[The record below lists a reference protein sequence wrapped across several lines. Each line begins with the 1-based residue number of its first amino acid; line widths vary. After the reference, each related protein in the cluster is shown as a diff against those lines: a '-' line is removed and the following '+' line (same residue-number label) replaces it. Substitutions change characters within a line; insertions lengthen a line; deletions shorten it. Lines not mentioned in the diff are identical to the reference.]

1 MIDEEAGGLGRLI
14 ITYRRWIGA
23 ILLAAT
29 ALMAVAALKVRIAT
43 NFVDLFPRDHPYVKL
58 YERYLHF
65 GSAEKVVFVLHV
77 KHGDIFNPDTLARL
91 QNIQDDTERL
101 PRIDHNMVF
110 SLASYMTSY
119 AYAVPGG
126 IRWRNYID
134 PQVPETPTEIAHLR
148 ELVRV
153 HRTEVRSLVSSDLKS
168 AAVVGTL
175 LQGGAE
181 DYTALFAA
189 IEAIVKRN
197 QDANNVIYTAGEPV
211 VRGYG
216 YYYFGPIEGMFCLSI
231 GLMVLALYLCL
242 RRSGSWWVPAVTGTF
257 SALWGL
263 GWVGLR
269 GYDFDPLML
278 VVPLLLTSRDISHGV
293 QWQRRYYYLLGQLG
307 DPTRACIQT
316 TNYMLP
322 AGLLAILADV
332 AGIIFISFC
341 GIPSLEH
348 IAQAGTVWLAASL
361 TMVFIFQP
369 VLMSYMPARKLDTH
383 ARNNPRLR
391 EIGYRLAHWGTEPG
405 PGRTALI
412 LGAVAFLIWGVV
424 SGVRARVGYFAPG
437 TPLYKTTAKVN
448 RDLAQVERNFP
459 TDEGWAVA
467 AVPNTTG
474 PQAVGKRAL
483 NIMDLK
489 VLRMQVALR
498 DFLLESPVVRDVQTL
513 ANDAIIPSQPLLYD
527 GNPKFHGLP
536 NTNRIALYSVM
547 MFMHGKARATLE
559 QFSYRNTTCIRV
571 ILKDHTA
578 TSLNTL
584 LRELDQFQR
593 DYWARYPELGG
604 LKLEYLGGIAGL
616 YAAANNVL
624 FRLDMR
630 NIFFVLACIFVFC
643 TVAFRSLSA
652 GLLFVGASVLAN
664 FGAFIYLQLRHIG
677 LTIDTVPV
685 ISLGIGLGVDYG
697 IYTVSRLRD
706 EVRGG
711 MGLINAAILAKQSTG
726 GTVLM
731 VFTIMIGALVPW
743 MFSPA
748 QFHTNMSLMLAMLM
762 LFNLIAGVVVVPAFI
777 TWLGVS
783 FVTRAEA
790 RKARS
795 AA

>member
-1 MIDEEAGGLGRLI
+1 MNDQEAKGLGHLI
-14 ITYRRWIGA
+14 INHRHWIGA
-23 ILLAAT
+23 LLLAAT

-43 NFVDLFPRDHPYVKL
+43 DFVDLFPRDHPYVKL
-58 YERYLHF
+58 YERYLHY

-101 PRIDHNMVF
+101 PRIDHDMVF

-119 AYAVPGG
+119 ASAVPGG

-134 PQVPETPTEIAHLR
+134 PQVPETPKEIARLH
-148 ELVRV
+148 ELVRI
-153 HRTEVRSLVSSDLKS
+153 HFSELRTLVSPDYKS

-175 LQGGAE
+175 LQGNAE

-189 IEAIVKRN
+189 IQAIVKRN
-197 QDANNVIYTAGEPV
+197 QDANNKIYLAGEPV

-216 YYYFGPIEGMFCLSI
+216 YYYFGTIEGIFCLSI
-231 GLMVLALYLCL
+231 GLMVLALYFCL
-242 RRSGSWWVPAVTGTF
+242 RQSGSWWVPAVTGSF

-269 GYDFDPLML
+269 GYNFDPLML
-278 VVPLLLTSRDISHGV
+278 VVPLLLTARDISHGV
-293 QWQRRYYYLLGQLG
+293 QWQRRYYYLLGQTG
-307 DPTRACIQT
+307 DSTRACILT

-322 AGLLAILADV
+322 AGLLAIMADI
-332 AGIIFISFC
+332 AGIVFISFC
-341 GIPSLEH
+341 GIPALEH

-361 TMVFIFQP
+361 TMVFVFQP
-369 VLMSYMPARKLDTH
+369 VLMSYLPARESVPP
-383 ARNNPRLR
+383 ARNYPRAR

-405 PGRTALI
+405 PGRAALI
-412 LGAVAFLIWGVV
+412 IGSLAFLIWGLV
-424 SGVRARVGYFAPG
+424 SGLRARVGYFAPG
-437 TPLYKTTAKVN
+437 TPLYKATSKVN

-467 AVPNTTG
+467 AVPNASDKPAG
-474 PQAVGKRAL
+474 QRPLSV
-483 NIMDLK
+483 NDLR

-498 DFLLESPVVRDVQTL
+498 DFLLENPVVRDVQTL

-527 GNPKFHGLP
+527 GHPKFHGLP
-536 NTNRIALYSVM
+536 SSNHVVLYSVM

-559 QFSYRNTTCIRV
+559 QFSFRNTTCIRV

-578 TSLNTL
+578 ASLNNL
-584 LRELDQFQR
+584 LKALGDFQR
-593 DYWARYPELGG
+593 GYLAHHPDLRG
-604 LKLEYLGGIAGL
+604 LRLEYLGGIAGL
-616 YAAANNVL
+616 YAAANDVL

-630 NIFFVLACIFVFC
+630 NIFFVLTCVFVFC
-643 TVAFRSLSA
+643 TIAFRSFSA
-652 GLLFVGASVLAN
+652 GLLFVGACILAN

-706 EVRGG
+706 EVRSG
-711 MGLINAAILAKQSTG
+711 MGLVNAAILAKQSTG

-748 QFHTNMSLMLAMLM
+748 QFHTNMSLMLALLM
-762 LFNLIAGVVVVPAFI
+762 LLNLIAGVVVVPAFI
-777 TWLGVS
+777 TWLGIS
-783 FVTRAEA
+783 FVTRGEA
-790 RKARS
+790 RKTRS

>member
-1 MIDEEAGGLGRLI
+1 MNDPEAGGLGRLI
-14 ITYRRWIGA
+14 LNQRHWIGA
-23 ILLAAT
+23 ILLVAT
-29 ALMAVAALKVRIAT
+29 ALMAMAALKVRIAT
-43 NFVDLFPRDHPYVKL
+43 NFIDLFPSDHPYVKL
-58 YERYLHF
+58 YERYLHY

-77 KHGDIFNPDTLARL
+77 RHGDIFNPDTLARL
-91 QNIQDDTERL
+91 ENIQDDTERL
-101 PRIDHNMVF
+101 PRIDHDMVF

-119 AYAVPGG
+119 ASAVPGG

-134 PQVPETPTEIAHLR
+134 PQVPETPKEIAHLR

-153 HRTEVRSLVSSDLKS
+153 HRNEVRNLISPDDKS
-168 AAVVGTL
+168 VAVVGTL
-175 LQGGAE
+175 LQSNAE

-189 IEAIVKRN
+189 IQAIVKRYQN
-197 QDANNVIYTAGEPV
+197 ANNAIYVAGEPV

-216 YYYFGPIEGMFCLSI
+216 YHYFGVIKGIFCLSI

-242 RRSGSWWVPAVTGTF
+242 RRAGSWWVPAVTGTF

-278 VVPLLLTSRDISHGV
+278 VVPLLLTARDISHGV
-293 QWQRRYYYLLGQLG
+293 QWQRRYYYLRGQLG
-307 DPTRACIQT
+307 DSTQACILT

-322 AGLLAILADV
+322 AGLLAIMADV

-341 GIPSLEH
+341 GIPALEH

-361 TMVFIFQP
+361 TMVFVFQP
-369 VLMSYMPARKLDTH
+369 VLMSYLPVREFVAPARTY
-383 ARNNPRLR
+383 PRVR
-391 EIGYRLAHWGTEPG
+391 ELGYRLAHWGTEPG
-405 PGRTALI
+405 PGRAALI
-412 LGAVAFLIWGVV
+412 LGALVFLVWGVV
-424 SGVRARVGYFAPG
+424 SGLRARVGYFAPG
-437 TPLYKTTAKVN
+437 TPLYKATAKVN
-448 RDLAQVERNFP
+448 RDLVQVERNFP

-467 AVPNTTG
+467 AVPNSSN
-474 PQAVGKRAL
+474 PPAL
-483 NIMDLK
+483 RINDLK

-498 DFLLESPVVRDVQTL
+498 DFLLNDPVVRDVQTL

-527 GNPKFHGLP
+527 GHPKFHGLP
-536 NTNRIALYSVM
+536 SGNRIVLYSVM

-578 TSLNTL
+578 ASLDNL
-584 LRELDQFQR
+584 LRALGDFQR
-593 DYWARYPELGG
+593 GYLAHHPDLRG
-604 LKLEYLGGIAGL
+604 LRLECLGGIAGL
-616 YAAANNVL
+616 YAAANDVL

-630 NIFFVLACIFVFC
+630 NIFFVLACVFVFC
-643 TVAFRSLSA
+643 TVAFRSFSA
-652 GLLFVGASVLAN
+652 GLLFVGACILAN
-664 FGAFIYLQLRHIG
+664 FGAFVYLQLRHIG

-731 VFTIMIGALVPW
+731 VFAIMIGALVPW

-748 QFHTNMSLMLAMLM
+748 QFHANMSLLLALLM
-762 LFNLIAGVVVVPAFI
+762 LLNLIAGVVVVPAFI

-783 FVTRAEA
+783 F
-790 RKARS
+790 
-795 AA
+795 

>member
-1 MIDEEAGGLGRLI
+1 MNDPEAGGLGRLI
-14 ITYRRWIGA
+14 LNQRHWIGA
-23 ILLAAT
+23 ILLVAT
-29 ALMAVAALKVRIAT
+29 ALMAMAALKVRIAT
-43 NFVDLFPRDHPYVKL
+43 NFIDLFPSDHPYVKL
-58 YERYLHF
+58 YERYLHY

-77 KHGDIFNPDTLARL
+77 RHGDIFNPDTLARL
-91 QNIQDDTERL
+91 ENIQDDTERL
-101 PRIDHNMVF
+101 PRIDHDMVF

-119 AYAVPGG
+119 ASAVPGG

-134 PQVPETPTEIAHLR
+134 PQVPETPKEIAHLR

-153 HRTEVRSLVSSDLKS
+153 HRNEVRNLISPDDKS
-168 AAVVGTL
+168 VAVVGTL
-175 LQGGAE
+175 LQSNAE

-189 IEAIVKRN
+189 IQAIVKRYQN
-197 QDANNVIYTAGEPV
+197 ANNAIYVAGEPV

-216 YYYFGPIEGMFCLSI
+216 YHYFGVIKGIFCLSI

-242 RRSGSWWVPAVTGTF
+242 RRAGSWWVPAVTGTF

-278 VVPLLLTSRDISHGV
+278 VVPLLLTARDISHGV
-293 QWQRRYYYLLGQLG
+293 QWQRRYYYLRGQLG
-307 DPTRACIQT
+307 DSTQACILT

-322 AGLLAILADV
+322 AGLLAIMADV

-341 GIPSLEH
+341 GIPALEH

-361 TMVFIFQP
+361 TMVFVFQP
-369 VLMSYMPARKLDTH
+369 VLMSYLPVREFVAPARTY
-383 ARNNPRLR
+383 PRVR
-391 EIGYRLAHWGTEPG
+391 ELGYRLAHWGTEPG
-405 PGRTALI
+405 PGRAALI
-412 LGAVAFLIWGVV
+412 LGALVFLVWGVV
-424 SGVRARVGYFAPG
+424 SGLRARVGYFAPG
-437 TPLYKTTAKVN
+437 TPLYKATAKVN
-448 RDLAQVERNFP
+448 RDLVQVERNFP

-467 AVPNTTG
+467 AVPNSSN
-474 PQAVGKRAL
+474 PPAL
-483 NIMDLK
+483 RINDLK

-498 DFLLESPVVRDVQTL
+498 DFLLNDPVVRDVQTL

-527 GNPKFHGLP
+527 GHPKFHGLP
-536 NTNRIALYSVM
+536 SGNRIVLYSVM

-578 TSLNTL
+578 ASLDNL
-584 LRELDQFQR
+584 LRALGDFQR
-593 DYWARYPELGG
+593 GYLAHHPDLRG
-604 LKLEYLGGIAGL
+604 LRLECLGGIAGL
-616 YAAANNVL
+616 YAAANDVL

-630 NIFFVLACIFVFC
+630 NIFFVLACVFVFC
-643 TVAFRSLSA
+643 TVAFRSFSA
-652 GLLFVGASVLAN
+652 GLLFVGACILAN
-664 FGAFIYLQLRHIG
+664 FGAFVYLQLRHIG

-731 VFTIMIGALVPW
+731 VFAIMIGALVPW

-748 QFHTNMSLMLAMLM
+748 QFHANMSLLLALLM
-762 LFNLIAGVVVVPAFI
+762 LLNLIAGVVVVPAFI

-783 FVTRAEA
+783 FVTRGQA